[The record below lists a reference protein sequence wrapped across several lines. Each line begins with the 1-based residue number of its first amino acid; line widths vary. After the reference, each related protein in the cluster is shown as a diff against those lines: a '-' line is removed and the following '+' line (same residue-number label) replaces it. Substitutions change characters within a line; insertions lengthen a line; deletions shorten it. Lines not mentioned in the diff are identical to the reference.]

1 MWLNSKIYE
10 KEPQKRMKEPHY
22 NKQIL
27 PVPFP
32 FVISRILCKVK
43 SRLSIEHYLTIIISL
58 MTSKNESEA
67 LNDVSTALYSWI
79 KND

>member
-22 NKQIL
+22 RKQML
-27 PVPFP
+27 PVPFA

-67 LNDVSTALYSWI
+67 LNDVSTALHSWI